1 MKIQLHKAES
11 RLNLQDLETDLP
23 HAIHWC
29 ALTSEAV
36 WDRELHQPMGELLT
50 QTCKMK
56 IALKTE
62 SNVLRKNIF
71 ASYSNIAVYQNIQR
85 EK

>member
-1 MKIQLHKAES
+1 MKIQVHETEI

-36 WDRELHQPMGELLT
+36 RNMVLHQSTG
-50 QTCKMK
+50 
-56 IALKTE
+56 
-62 SNVLRKNIF
+62 
-71 ASYSNIAVYQNIQR
+71 
-85 EK
+85 